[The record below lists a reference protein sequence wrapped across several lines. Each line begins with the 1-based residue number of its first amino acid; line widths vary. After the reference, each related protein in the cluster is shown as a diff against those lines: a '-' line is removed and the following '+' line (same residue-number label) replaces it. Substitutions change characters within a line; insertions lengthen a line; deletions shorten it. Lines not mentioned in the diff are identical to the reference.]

1 MTNDDTTTA
10 PATTPTVPSVDCPI
24 RVGDEVTPADRPDL
38 RGTVTDVYRYHGTLQ
53 CCVRT
58 PEGARVLTRP
68 WHLLPADG
76 ASEQWHQ
83 QMRELL
89 AAQRAHA
96 ADLLERRHHQLADR
110 AEALAHRLA
119 ALATTLRHG
128 HLPDLGDDP
137 AEFDARELDAD
148 LDELHDL
155 HTDLTTADL
164 ITGHD

>member
-1 MTNDDTTTA
+1 MTDDETTPA
-10 PATTPTVPSVDCPI
+10 PATTVTAHGADCPI

-38 RGTVTDVYRYHGTLQ
+38 RGTVTDVYLYRGAFR

-76 ASEQWHQ
+76 PSEQWHQ

-110 AEALAHRLA
+110 AEALAQRLA

-128 HLPDLGDDP
+128 HLPDIGEDP
-137 AEFDARELDAD
+137 AEFDARGLDDD
-148 LDELHDL
+148 LDELRDL
-155 HTDLTTADL
+155 HTDFTTADL
-164 ITGHD
+164 ITGVD